1 MLGCGALD
9 ASTPVAQSSSGL
21 VATPAVVDFGSVPV
35 GTTAVRTSTVSN
47 TSRSPIVITQTQ
59 TGTSAFTVTGQKL
72 PLTLAPGQRTV
83 LQIAY
88 SPQSGGTSE
97 SRVVLASN
105 QVRLSTTFALRG
117 TAIMGGRL
125 NLNPTSISF
134 GNVPM
139 GQTQTQSATLS
150 NPGRAPITVTSIVA
164 SGKGFS
170 LAAQNL
176 PLTLPAGGSTNIGVN
191 FTPAATGASSGT
203 VSVIARVSANL
214 PKRPI
219 TFGGRGRETQVAFN
233 SFNSVSGVT
242 VATVVSVSLSGSG
255 MGAGQLAVLPT
266 SLALGSVK
274 IGASQTQSA
283 TLINSGSSNLT
294 VRQATVTGK
303 GFRMSGL
310 SFPLTLAAG
319 QRKSFTVTFAPQSA
333 GSASGSIAVTTDAA
347 NPVVSVPVSAV
358 ATAPGA
364 LISNPSSLG
373 FGSVQVGNGQTLSAA
388 LTNSGGS
395 SVTVSQASVSGSGF
409 AISGLNLPMTL
420 AAGQSAAFSVTFNP
434 QSGGAASGTV
444 SFASDASNGT
454 LAVPAH
460 RQRSDGRHPDLNPV
474 QPELRH
480 RTGGNASD
488 PFGDADQLRRLQP
501 HHHPGQS
508 VRRGL
513 YHDRPDPA
521 RGAGGGPEHDFQCHL
536 HALSK
541 RRGQWKSGHR
551 QQRFQLQPEHSAD
564 RQCRHPWRT
573 EHQRFQSQFWQRSR
587 STAPPAR
594 RRL

>member
-1 MLGCGALD
+1 M
-9 ASTPVAQSSSGL
+9 
-21 VATPAVVDFGSVPV
+21 
-35 GTTAVRTSTVSN
+35 
-47 TSRSPIVITQTQ
+47 
-59 TGTSAFTVTGQKL
+59 

-117 TAIMGGRL
+117 TAIMSGRL

-139 GQTQTQSATLS
+139 GQSQTQSATLS

-176 PLTLPAGGSTNIGVN
+176 PLTLPAGGSTNIGVK
-191 FTPAATGASSGT
+191 FAPAATGASSGT
-203 VSVIARVSANL
+203 VSVIARVLGNL

-233 SFNSVSGVT
+233 SSNSMSGVT
-242 VATVVSVSLSGSG
+242 IATVVSVSLSGSG
-255 MGAGQLAVLPT
+255 MGSGQLAVLPT

-310 SFPLTLAAG
+310 SFPMTLAAG

-373 FGSVQVGNGQTLSAA
+373 FGSVQVGNGQTLSAT

-395 SVTVSQASVSGSGF
+395 SVTVSQASVSGPGF
-409 AISGLNLPMTL
+409 AISGLNLPLTL
-420 AAGQSAAFSVTFNP
+420 AAGQSVAFSVTFNP
-434 QSGGAASGTV
+434 QSGGAASGTAL
-444 SFASDASNGT
+444 FASDASNGT

-460 RQRSDGRHPDLNPV
+460 RQRSDGGHPDLNPV
-474 QPELRH
+474 QPELRR

-488 PFGDADQLRRLQP
+488 PCGDAHQLRRLQS
-501 HHHPGQS
+501 HHNPG
-508 VRRGL
+508 
-513 YHDRPDPA
+513 
-521 RGAGGGPEHDFQCHL
+521 
-536 HALSK
+536 
-541 RRGQWKSGHR
+541 
-551 QQRFQLQPEHSAD
+551 
-564 RQCRHPWRT
+564 
-573 EHQRFQSQFWQRSR
+573 
-587 STAPPAR
+587 
-594 RRL
+594 